1 MNAGFYIYFQQY
13 EDKLQE
19 LTKENEQL
27 RTSHKQAMELIKE
40 IEIKLHFS
48 QGKILKVLWENNSSC
63 RNLQFD
69 LVDHKNWKESE
80 KL

>member
-1 MNAGFYIYFQQY
+1 MFYIYFQQY

-27 RTSHKQAMELIKE
+27 KTSHKQAMELIKE
-40 IEIKLHFS
+40 IESKLHFS

-63 RNLQFD
+63 RNVQFD
-69 LVDHKNWKESE
+69 LVHHKKMAGNESI
-80 KL
+80 